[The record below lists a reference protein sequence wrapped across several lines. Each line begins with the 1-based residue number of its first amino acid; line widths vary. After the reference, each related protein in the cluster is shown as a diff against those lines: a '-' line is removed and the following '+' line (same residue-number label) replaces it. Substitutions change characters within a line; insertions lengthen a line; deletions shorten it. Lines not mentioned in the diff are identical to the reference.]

1 MKVSTERTDCHF
13 FRRAAGKVIFAVF
26 LFSALI
32 IVMLFS
38 WKNGLHELGITLQ
51 DIFQIVCGKGD
62 ELKRIILCE
71 IRLPRILLGALT
83 GACLA
88 VSGAILQG
96 VMRNPLASPG
106 IIGVSSGG
114 GLCGLLVLLLYPQ
127 YLNFQMPASFAGAM
141 TAAFLIYG
149 LAWRR
154 GTDPVRLVLA
164 GVAVS
169 SMLGAIS
176 GMIMML
182 RAEET
187 GRILDFT
194 FGSLSSA
201 GMEELL
207 RVLPYMVSGLILSVL
222 MSSKINVLA
231 LGDDTA
237 RSLGMRVELTR
248 FLLIL
253 VAALLAASAVSAAGL
268 IGFVGLIAPHVIRMI
283 CGPDNRY
290 LVPVS
295 AVLGALLV
303 VGCDFAGRMIAEPGE
318 LPAGLLLALLGPP
331 FFLWLLRRTR
341 YEV

>member
-1 MKVSTERTDCHF
+1 MKVSTEKTDCHF
-13 FRRAAGKVIFAVF
+13 FRRAVGKVIFAVF

-32 IVMLFS
+32 IAMLFS

-51 DIFQIVCGKGD
+51 DIFQVVCGKGD

-127 YLNFQMPASFAGAM
+127 YLNLQMPASFAGAM

-149 LAWRR
+149 LAWKR

-187 GRILDFT
+187 GRILDFS

-331 FFLWLLRRTR
+331 FFLWLLRRTH

>member
-1 MKVSTERTDCHF
+1 MKVSTEKTDCHF

-127 YLNFQMPASFAGAM
+127 YLNLQMPASFAGAM